1 MSTVPALWNTFL
13 LTHSSIVA
21 VVATELYYF
30 NHYVLKDSAQ
40 YWRVVLCVQIAQN
53 LSIIT
58 ACLPCLCP
66 FIIKILGG
74 SVQTESIRLHCK
86 SHHEFTMCG
95 LIPPRK
101 RGGLA
106 RADGKIDYDPMSS
119 QSSALV
125 NSENEKKKASEY
137 CRPLAT
143 YGLDR
148 SSAHLHSQHFNRF
161 PSNSTV
167 QIADPES
174 PPPKDVF
181 MKPVSIPASRPT
193 LSHSRQNSRT
203 PPHSRKAS
211 KSLSHSRTPSDVPQI
226 PQTLSDVGV
235 LPLIEWDS
243 DSSDPGSGRSSPG
256 RRPNSEYVFNRSKV
270 ISVPEESHLRDG
282 DDAGE
287 YYKKYYPPL
296 PSPKKPPR
304 DP

>member
-1 MSTVPALWNTFL
+1 MFSVPASCNIL

-21 VVATELYYF
+21 VVSTELYYF
-30 NHYVLKDSAQ
+30 NHYVLKNSGE

-66 FIIKILGG
+66 FVIKILGG
-74 SVQTESIRLHCK
+74 SVQTESIRFRGPCK
-86 SHHEFTMCG
+86 FTMCG
-95 LIPPRK
+95 LIPPSK
-101 RGGLA
+101 RGGSA
-106 RADGKIDYDPMSS
+106 RADGKISYDPMSS

-125 NSENEKKKASEY
+125 NSENEKNKASQY

-181 MKPVSIPASRPT
+181 MAPVSIPASRPT
-193 LSHSRQNSRT
+193 LSHSRQNSRG
-203 PPHSRKAS
+203 PSHSRKAS
-211 KSLSHSRTPSDVPQI
+211 KSHSHSRTPSDVPQI

-235 LPLIEWDS
+235 LPLVEWDS

-270 ISVPEESHLRDG
+270 ISVPEESHLRGG
-282 DDAGE
+282 DEDGE

-304 DP
+304 DS